1 MTSRQKRYDCLATKQ
16 PDGTWKANCDQIEV
30 DIAYRELMEMLIKC
44 NNQLDRQKGAGQA
57 AVNTLRESIKELQ
70 EEIEALEEKNRTT
83 ASTLSDERMMTNGAL
98 KALQAKV
105 VTLQENIK
113 SLKTEVKEK
122 KDNDLR
128 RKTNRAA
135 AQTLGMQRVF
145 ELKMKKKRKGGL
157 TTAEETELDRL
168 NGDDSPDVDRR
179 KKKIQFN
186 KKNKTTVESFLSSL
200 SMLHQ
205 QRSGQ

>member
-1 MTSRQKRYDCLATKQ
+1 
-16 PDGTWKANCDQIEV
+16 
-30 DIAYRELMEMLIKC
+30 
-44 NNQLDRQKGAGQA
+44 
-57 AVNTLRESIKELQ
+57 
-70 EEIEALEEKNRTT
+70 
-83 ASTLSDERMMTNGAL
+83 MMTNGAL